1 MKHSATSPAVISSVT
16 PSTASAGP
24 FFNTPG
30 QRTRLARER
39 FFEQGQRPTGMVA
52 EAVIQSWTRCL
63 GTGLQPHQRPEFEP
77 VTRARAKAVLERGQ
91 PLLRCAAPEL
101 DQLEALLARTG
112 CKTLLTDC
120 DGIVLRA
127 TPAGSGAGA
136 LLDNIGRV
144 GVYLGEPNFGS
155 TAPGISL
162 SATQDCTVAG
172 AEHYFGVLQSLYCV
186 AAPVRDHLGRVAGVL
201 DVSIEGRPFAFDAL
215 ALVRLCTAGIEN
227 RLLSQQAGGQ
237 MVLSFQANPALLGT
251 PLEGRAVVSDDG
263 RVLGLNAAASRLL
276 QLQAEGGGADAE
288 SLLGLP
294 PDALNRL
301 RRSALPQSHHLPSGL
316 RVWLQAERA
325 APAPESV
332 ALLAPQP
339 QMQMQMQMQPQ
350 AQPAATV
357 ASLRDTGDQLITDTL
372 RDCQGNITQAARRL
386 GVSRGLLYRRLQR
399 RAGAD

>member
-1 MKHSATSPAVISSVT
+1 M
-16 PSTASAGP
+16 PSTAIAGP
-24 FFNTPG
+24 FFNTPL

-39 FFEQGQRPTGMVA
+39 FFEQGQRPTGIVS

-63 GTGLQPHQRPEFEP
+63 ANGLQPQRRPEFEP
-77 VTRARAKAVLERGQ
+77 VTRARTKAVLERGQ
-91 PLLRCAAPEL
+91 PLLRFAAPEL
-101 DQLEALLARTG
+101 DQLDAMLASTG
-112 CKTLLTDC
+112 CKTLLTDR

-127 TPAGSGAGA
+127 TPANAGAGA
-136 LLDNIGRV
+136 LLDSIGRV

-162 SATQDCTVAG
+162 SAAQDCTVAG

-186 AAPVRDHLGRVAGVL
+186 AAPVRDHLGRVVGVL

-227 RLLSQQAGGQ
+227 RLLSQQAGAQ
-237 MVLSFQANPALLGT
+237 MVLCFQANPALLGT

-276 QLQAEGGGADAE
+276 QLQADGGGADAE

-325 APAPESV
+325 APAPEPA
-332 ALLAPQP
+332 ALL
-339 QMQMQMQMQPQ
+339 

-357 ASLRDTGDQLITDTL
+357 ASLRATGDQLITDTL